1 MLGGVAFMVRVGLLV
16 GLVTLLAPAWVSAEE
31 PEVERLRR
39 ENATLSARVAALE
52 AENAEL
58 RVLAGL
64 TAPSS
69 PDQAPS
75 APVTARYDEGA
86 GQTTVETTPTRLD
99 VVKGSRSRHWVSL
112 RYQYPGHETKAPG
125 AQVRLEVDTA
135 ASGGVYR
142 GAKTLRLWVDGDAFE
157 CLVIGYRA
165 VPRTVS
171 RAQGTTSDEHVTAEL
186 PAAVLARIG
195 AARQVRGELGSTEF
209 HLTPA
214 QIVAFRAFQ
223 RRLDG

>member
-16 GLVTLLAPAWVSAEE
+16 GLVALLAPVWVSAGEA
-31 PEVERLRR
+31 EVDRLRR

-64 TAPSS
+64 TDPTS
-69 PDQAPS
+69 PDQAPL

-86 GQTTVETTPTRLD
+86 GETTVETAPSRLD
-99 VVKGSRSRHWVSL
+99 VVKGSRSRHWVTL
-112 RYQYPGHETKAPG
+112 RYQYPGHETKAPV
-125 AQVRLEVDTA
+125 AQVRFEVDTV
-135 ASGGVYR
+135 ASGSVYR
-142 GAKTLRLWVDGDAFE
+142 GAKTLHLWVDGEAFE
-157 CLVIGYRA
+157 CPVVGYRA
-165 VPRTVS
+165 APATVS
-171 RAQGTTSDEHVTAEL
+171 RAERTTSDEHVTAEL

-195 AARQVRGELGSTEF
+195 SARQVRGELGATEF